1 MTYEQAMN
9 VSERLRAHLNGA
21 FSTSER
27 SEIAQLYEAVLA
39 KPFKRTNCQ
48 RCFHD
53 ALIEVICFLKKEQR
67 MAERGRWSMR
77 AGFIIRTP
85 DFENGKI
92 YTNDNLT
99 DDVAERYMTQYPS
112 KREMFVERKD
122 FAFKAVETPEAVN
135 TTPKARKPRKTK
147 KTTK

>member
-1 MTYEQAMN
+1 
-9 VSERLRAHLNGA
+9 
-21 FSTSER
+21 
-27 SEIAQLYEAVLA
+27 
-39 KPFKRTNCQ
+39 
-48 RCFHD
+48 
-53 ALIEVICFLKKEQR
+53 

-77 AGFIIRTP
+77 AGYIIRTP

-112 KREMFVERKD
+112 KREMFVERQD

>member
-1 MTYEQAMN
+1 
-9 VSERLRAHLNGA
+9 
-21 FSTSER
+21 
-27 SEIAQLYEAVLA
+27 
-39 KPFKRTNCQ
+39 
-48 RCFHD
+48 
-53 ALIEVICFLKKEQR
+53 
-67 MAERGRWSMR
+67 MAERGKWSMR

-122 FAFKAVETPEAVN
+122 FTFKAAETPEAVN
-135 TTPKARKPRKTK
+135 IPRKRENPVKRK
-147 KTTK
+147 KQRNNGTL